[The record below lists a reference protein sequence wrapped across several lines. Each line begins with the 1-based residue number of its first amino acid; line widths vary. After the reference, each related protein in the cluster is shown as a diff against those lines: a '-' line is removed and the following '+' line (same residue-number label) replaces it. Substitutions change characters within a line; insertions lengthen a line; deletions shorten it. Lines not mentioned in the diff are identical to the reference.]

1 MPLSATEYQEL
12 RQLQARVAKLER
24 TVEFLLHHFELDYVD
39 DPSSSIPGVDAEI
52 MALVQA
58 GKTIDAIRLYRE
70 RTGADLLTAK
80 TVIEGLTR

>member
-1 MPLSATEYQEL
+1 MPFSAAEYQEIKEM
-12 RQLQARVAKLER
+12 RARIAKLER

-39 DPSSSIPGVDAEI
+39 DPSSSVPGVDTEI

-58 GKTIDAIRLYRE
+58 GKTLDAIRLYRE

>member
-1 MPLSATEYQEL
+1 MPFSAAEYQEIKEM
-12 RQLQARVAKLER
+12 RARIAKLER

-39 DPSSSIPGVDAEI
+39 DPSSSVPGVYTEI
-52 MALVQA
+52 MTLVQA
-58 GKTIDAIRLYRE
+58 GKTLDAIRLYRE

>member
-1 MPLSATEYQEL
+1 MPFSAAEYQEIKEM
-12 RQLQARVAKLER
+12 RARIAKLAR

-39 DPSSSIPGVDAEI
+39 DPSSSVPGVDTEI

-58 GKTIDAIRLYRE
+58 GKTLDAIRLYRE